1 MKDAVRLSAGKLL
14 VGRSVHSEAE
24 AVAAGVNVAVRLM
37 ALCLAALMA
46 LLGAF
51 VAVRR

>member
-1 MKDAVRLSAGKLL
+1 VLVLEDITHSAG
-14 VGRSVHSEAE
+14 GSE

>member
-1 MKDAVRLSAGKLL
+1 VLLLEDITHSAG
-14 VGRSVHSEAE
+14 GPE
-24 AVAAGVNVAVRLM
+24 AVAAGTNVAVRLT

-46 LLGAF
+46 LLGAY

>member
-1 MKDAVRLSAGKLL
+1 
-14 VGRSVHSEAE
+14 
-24 AVAAGVNVAVRLM
+24 VNVAVRLT

-46 LLGAF
+46 LLGAY

>member
-1 MKDAVRLSAGKLL
+1 
-14 VGRSVHSEAE
+14 
-24 AVAAGVNVAVRLM
+24 VNVAVRLI

-46 LLGAF
+46 LLGAY